1 MHIGK
6 AKAQN
11 AYRKSK
17 SDKMHIGKAKAQNA
31 YRKTKATECI

>member
-11 AYRKSK
+11 AYRESNTL
-17 SDKMHIGKAKAQNA
+17 HIGKAKA
-31 YRKTKATECI
+31 TKCI